1 MADTSPMSLRD
12 FSPRICYRSNAG
24 NVVDDFYV
32 PCMERSVLYRRA
44 VGYFTSGS
52 LSLAARG
59 AAQLIKSG
67 GRIQLVTSP
76 RLQESDVEAIERG
89 YESRGQRIRKVMEVE
104 LDELANELEHERLG
118 ALSWLISVGSLEI
131 KLALR
136 VHPQT
141 RRLVRGIYHE
151 KIGVFA
157 DAEGNLVSFTGSQN
171 ETEGGFVDNF
181 ESIDVYWSWED
192 PHGRARS
199 KAADFDD
206 LWNGAPSDPGLEVLD
221 FTEVAKELLQKYT
234 PTSPPELDPEQ
245 LSWRS
250 PRKKAS
256 SGPSMPPNLELRP
269 HQVEGI
275 RNWVAAQG
283 RGILQMATGAGKT
296 ITALAAAVKLS
307 EQLGLQ
313 ALIVICPYRHLV
325 QQWSR
330 EAENFGFS
338 PLLAFESIHRW
349 AEELT
354 MRLNELSTGTRTFL
368 TVMTTNSTFSSAA
381 FQSRIRYFPRN
392 TMLVGDEVHNLG
404 AETLADSLP
413 DSIGLRLGLSATP
426 ERWFDPDGT
435 ARLYKYFGDVIE
447 PRLTLK
453 RALELK
459 VLVPY
464 KYVPIL
470 VELDEDERDRYLE
483 LSEKIA
489 KLWNIGDEES
499 SPVKYL
505 LLERSRLVASA
516 RNKLK
521 AMRTLGETSLKDD
534 GHLLVYCGDGTVES
548 AVDAGVARQV
558 DEVLRI
564 LGNELGMRMS
574 RYTSDE
580 SLEERERLRIQID
593 SGALQGL
600 VAIRCLD
607 EGVDIPSVQ
616 TAVILA
622 SSSNPRQFVQRRGRV
637 LRKSTGKESATV
649 YDMVVVPPTES
660 VVTESERTLLR
671 KELIRFVE
679 FADLAMNSGE
689 ARAAILPLQKR
700 FDLMDI

>member
-1 MADTSPMSLRD
+1 MSLRE
-12 FSPRICYRSNAG
+12 FTPRICYRSNAG

-44 VGYFTSGS
+44 VGYFTSKA

-59 AAQLIKSG
+59 AAHLIKSG

-76 RLQESDVEAIERG
+76 HLQESDIEAIEQG
-89 YESRGQRIRKVMEVE
+89 YESRGQRIRQVIEVE
-104 LDELANELEHERLG
+104 LDELANELEHERLA
-118 ALSWLISVGSLEI
+118 ALAWLISVGALEI

-136 VHPQT
+136 VNPNTQQ
-141 RRLVRGIYHE
+141 LVRGIYHE
-151 KIGVFA
+151 KIGIFA
-157 DAEGNLVSFTGSQN
+157 DSEGNLISFTGSQN

-192 PHGRARS
+192 PHRRAQS

-206 LWNGAPSDPGLEVLD
+206 LWNGAKSDLGLEVLD
-221 FTEVAKELLQKYT
+221 FTDVAKELLQKYT
-234 PTSPPELDPEQ
+234 PASPPELDPGQ
-245 LSWRS
+245 LAWRS
-250 PRKKAS
+250 LRRKAS
-256 SGPSMPPNLELRP
+256 NRPSLPVNLELRP
-269 HQVEGI
+269 HQIEGI

-330 EAENFGFS
+330 EAENFGFA

-349 AEELT
+349 AETLT
-354 MRLNELSTGTRTFL
+354 IQLNEVGIGTRAFL
-368 TVMTTNSTFSSAA
+368 TVMTTNSTFSSQA
-381 FQSRIRYFPRN
+381 FQ
-392 TMLVGDEVHNLG
+392 
-404 AETLADSLP
+404 
-413 DSIGLRLGLSATP
+413 
-426 ERWFDPDGT
+426 
-435 ARLYKYFGDVIE
+435 IE

-464 KYVPIL
+464 RYVPIL
-470 VELDEDERDRYLE
+470 IELEEDERDRYLE
-483 LSEKIA
+483 LSAKLA
-489 KLWNIGDEES
+489 KLWNIDDQGNS
-499 SPVKYL
+499 AKYL

-516 RNKLK
+516 RNKLV
-521 AMRTLGETSLKDD
+521 ALRSLGEAVLKDH

-548 AVDAGVARQV
+548 AIDAGVARQV
-558 DEVLRI
+558 DEALRI
-564 LGNELGMRMS
+564 LGSELGMRMS

-580 SLEERERLRIQID
+580 DLEERELLRVQIET
-593 SGALQGL
+593 GTLQGL

-607 EGVDIPSVQ
+607 EGVDIPSVA

-622 SSSNPRQFVQRRGRV
+622 SSSNPRQFIQRRGRV
-637 LRKSTGKESATV
+637 LRKSPGKESATV
-649 YDMVVVPPTES
+649 YDMVVVPPIET
-660 VVTESERTLLR
+660 VVGESERGLLR

-679 FADLAMNSGE
+679 FADLATNSGE
-689 ARAAILPLQKR
+689 ARAVIFPLQKK
-700 FDLMDI
+700 FNLMDI

>member
-1 MADTSPMSLRD
+1 MSLRE
-12 FSPRICYRSNAG
+12 FTPRICYRSNAG

-32 PCMERSVLYRRA
+32 PCMQRSTLYRRA
-44 VGYFTSGS
+44 VGYFTSAS

-59 AAQLIKSG
+59 AAQLIKCG

-76 RLQESDVEAIERG
+76 RLVEDDIEAIERG
-89 YESRGQRIRKVMEVE
+89 YETRGQRIRQLAEVE
-104 LDELANELEHERLG
+104 LHQLANEIEQERLA
-118 ALSWLISVGSLEI
+118 ALAWLISIGSLEI

-136 VHPQT
+136 VDPST

-157 DAEGNLVSFTGSQN
+157 DADGNLVSFTGSQN
-171 ETEGGFVDNF
+171 ETEGGFINNF

-192 PHGRARS
+192 SHGRARS

-206 LWNGAPSDPGLEVLD
+206 LWSGATTDSGLEVLE
-221 FTEVAKELLQKYT
+221 FTDVAKELLQKYT
-234 PTSPPELDPEQ
+234 PSSPPDLDPEQ
-245 LSWRS
+245 LAWRPS
-250 PRKKAS
+250 RKKGS
-256 SGPSMPPNLELRP
+256 SRPSLPSNLELRQ
-269 HQVEGI
+269 HQIDGI

-296 ITALAAAVKLS
+296 ITALAAAVKLA

-330 EAENFGFS
+330 EAENFGFA
-338 PLLAFESIHRW
+338 PLLAFESVHRW

-354 MRLNELSTGTRTFL
+354 MRLNELSTGTRPFL
-368 TVMTTNSTFSSAA
+368 AVMTTNSTFSSPA
-381 FQSRIRYFPRN
+381 FQARIRYFPRN

-404 AETLADSLP
+404 AESFAEALP
-413 DSIGLRLGLSATP
+413 DAIKLRLGLSATP
-426 ERWFDPDGT
+426 ERWFDPEGT
-435 ARLYKYFGDVIE
+435 ARLYAYFGDVIE

-464 KYVPIL
+464 RYVPVL
-470 VELDEDERDRYLE
+470 VELDEDERDKYLE
-483 LSEKIA
+483 LSAKIA
-489 KLWNIGDEES
+489 KQWNIGDSDSEAAT
-499 SPVKYL
+499 YL
-505 LLERSRLVASA
+505 LLERSRLIASA
-516 RNKLK
+516 RNKLGALK
-521 AMRTLGETSLKDD
+521 MLGETTLKESS
-534 GHLLVYCGDGTVES
+534 HLLVYCGDGTVES
-548 AVDAGVARQV
+548 PVDAGVARQV

-564 LGNELGMRMS
+564 LGSELSMRMS

-580 SLEERERLRIQID
+580 SLDAREALRVQID
-593 SGALQGL
+593 TGQLQGL

-607 EGVDIPSVQ
+607 EGIDIPSVQ

-637 LRKSTGKESATV
+637 LRRAPGKESATV
-649 YDMVVVPPTES
+649 YDMVVVPPIES
-660 VVTESERTLLR
+660 VVSESERTLLR
-671 KELIRFVE
+671 KELVRFVE
-679 FADLAMNSGE
+679 FADLATNSGE
-689 ARAAILPLQKR
+689 ARSAILPLQKK
-700 FDLMDI
+700 FNLMDI

>member
-1 MADTSPMSLRD
+1 MSLRD
-12 FSPRICYRSNAG
+12 LTPRICYRSGAG

-32 PCMERSVLYRRA
+32 PCMERSILYRRA
-44 VGYFTSGS
+44 VGYFTSAA

-76 RLQESDVEAIERG
+76 RLLESDVEAIERG
-89 YESRGQRIRKVMEVE
+89 YESRGQRIRQIMEVE
-104 LDELANELEHERLG
+104 LNELANELEHERLG
-118 ALSWLISVGSLEI
+118 ALAWLISVGSLEL

-136 VHPQT
+136 VNPHT

-157 DAEGNLVSFTGSQN
+157 DSEGNLISFTGSQN

-206 LWNGAPSDPGLEVLD
+206 LWNGAKADSGLEVLD
-221 FTEVAKELLQKYT
+221 FTDVAKELLQKYT
-234 PTSPPELDPEQ
+234 PASPPELDPEQ
-245 LSWRS
+245 LAWRS
-250 PRKKAS
+250 PRRKAS
-256 SGPSMPPNLELRP
+256 SSPSLPVNLELHP
-269 HQVEGI
+269 HQIDGI

-330 EAENFGFS
+330 EAENFGFA

-349 AEELT
+349 AEALT
-354 MRLNELSTGTRTFL
+354 MQLNELSTGTRTFL
-368 TVMTTNSTFSSAA
+368 TVMTTNSTFSSQA
-381 FQSRIRYFPRN
+381 FQSRLRYFPRN

-404 AETLADSLP
+404 SEALAESLP

-426 ERWFDPDGT
+426 ERWFDPEGT
-435 ARLYKYFGDVIE
+435 ARLFKYFGEVIE

-464 KYVPIL
+464 RYVPIL
-470 VELDEDERDRYLE
+470 VELDDDERDSYLE
-483 LSEKIA
+483 LSAKIA
-489 KLWNIGDEES
+489 KLWNIGDQETGS
-499 SPVKYL
+499 AKYL

-516 RNKLK
+516 RNKLL
-521 AMRTLGETSLKDD
+521 ALRSLGQASLKDH

-558 DEVLRI
+558 DEALRI
-564 LGNELGMRMS
+564 LGSELGMRMS

-580 SLEERERLRIQID
+580 GLEEREALRIQID
-593 SGALQGL
+593 TGALQGL

-622 SSSNPRQFVQRRGRV
+622 SSSNPRQFIQRRGRV
-637 LRKSTGKESATV
+637 LRRSPGKESATV
-649 YDMVVVPPTES
+649 YDMVVVPPTEA
-660 VVTESERTLLR
+660 VVAESERTLLR
-671 KELIRFVE
+671 KEIIRFVE
-679 FADLAMNSGE
+679 FADLATNSGE
-689 ARAAILPLQKR
+689 ARAAIFPLQKK
-700 FDLMDI
+700 FNLMDI

>member
-1 MADTSPMSLRD
+1 MSLRD
-12 FSPRICYRSNAG
+12 LTPRICYRSNAG

-76 RLQESDVEAIERG
+76 RLQASDVEAIERG
-89 YESRGQRIRKVMEVE
+89 YATRGQRIRQVVEVE
-104 LDELANELEHERLG
+104 LDKLANELEQERLG
-118 ALSWLISVGSLEI
+118 ALAWLISVGSLEI

-136 VHPQT
+136 VNPQT
-141 RRLVRGIYHE
+141 RQIVRGIYHE

-157 DAEGNLVSFTGSQN
+157 DSEGNLISFTGSQN

-199 KAADFDD
+199 KASDFDA
-206 LWNGAPSDPGLEVLD
+206 LWSGATSGSGLEVLD
-221 FTEVAKELLQKYT
+221 FTDVAKELLQKYT
-234 PTSPPELDPEQ
+234 PASPPELDPEQ
-245 LSWRS
+245 LAWRS
-250 PRKKAS
+250 PRWKAPH
-256 SGPSMPPNLELRP
+256 GPSLPVNLELRP

-275 RNWVAAQG
+275 RNWVSAQG
-283 RGILQMATGAGKT
+283 KGILQMATGAGKT

-325 QQWSR
+325 QQWGR
-330 EAENFGFS
+330 EADNFGFA
-338 PLLAFESIHRW
+338 PLLAFESVHRW

-354 MRLNELSTGTRTFL
+354 MRQNELSTGTKTFL
-368 TVMTTNSTFSSAA
+368 AVITTNSTFASPA

-404 AETLADSLP
+404 AETLAESLP
-413 DSIGLRLGLSATP
+413 DSVALRMGLSATP
-426 ERWFDPDGT
+426 ERWFDPIGT
-435 ARLYKYFGDVIE
+435 ARLYSYFGAVIE

-464 KYVPIL
+464 RYVPLL
-470 VELDEDERDRYLE
+470 VELDEDERDRYME
-483 LSEKIA
+483 LSGKIA
-489 KLWNIGDEES
+489 KQWHIGDQEGDS
-499 SPVKYL
+499 VKYL
-505 LLERSRLVASA
+505 LLERSRLIASA
-516 RNKLK
+516 RNKLV
-521 AMRTLGETSLKDD
+521 ALRALAQDSLKDR
-534 GHLLVYCGDGTVES
+534 GNLLVYCGDGTVES
-548 AVDAGVARQV
+548 PVDAGVTRQV
-558 DEVLRI
+558 DEVLRV
-564 LGNELGMRMS
+564 LGGELGMRMS
-574 RYTSDE
+574 RYTADE
-580 SLEERERLRIQID
+580 SVEERETLRVQID
-593 SGALQGL
+593 AGVLQGL

-637 LRKSTGKESATV
+637 LRRAPGKESATV
-649 YDMVVVPPTES
+649 YDMVVVPPSEA
-660 VVTESERTLLR
+660 VVGESERTLLR

-679 FADLAMNSGE
+679 FADLASNSGE
-689 ARAAILPLQKR
+689 ARAAIFPLQKK
-700 FDLMDI
+700 FNLMDI

>member
-1 MADTSPMSLRD
+1 MSLRE
-12 FSPRICYRSNAG
+12 FTPRICYRSNAG

-44 VGYFTSGS
+44 VGYFTSKA

-59 AAQLIKSG
+59 AAHLIKSG

-76 RLQESDVEAIERG
+76 HLQESDIEAIEQG
-89 YESRGQRIRKVMEVE
+89 YESRGQRIRQVIEVE
-104 LDELANELEHERLG
+104 LDELANELEHERLA
-118 ALSWLISVGSLEI
+118 ALAWLISVGALEI

-136 VHPQT
+136 VNPNTQQ
-141 RRLVRGIYHE
+141 LVRGIYHE
-151 KIGVFA
+151 KIGIFA
-157 DAEGNLVSFTGSQN
+157 DSEGNLISFTGSQN

-192 PHGRARS
+192 PHRRAQS

-206 LWNGAPSDPGLEVLD
+206 LWNGAKSDLGLEVLD
-221 FTEVAKELLQKYT
+221 FTDVAKELLQKYT
-234 PTSPPELDPEQ
+234 PASPPELDPGQ
-245 LSWRS
+245 LAWRS
-250 PRKKAS
+250 LRRKAS
-256 SGPSMPPNLELRP
+256 NRPSLPVNLELRP
-269 HQVEGI
+269 HQIEGI

-330 EAENFGFS
+330 EAENFGFA

-349 AEELT
+349 AETLT
-354 MRLNELSTGTRTFL
+354 IQLNEVGIGTRAFL
-368 TVMTTNSTFSSAA
+368 TVMTTNSTFSSQA
-381 FQSRIRYFPRN
+381 FQSRLRYFPRN
-392 TMLVGDEVHNLG
+392 TMIVGDEVHNLG
-404 AETLADSLP
+404 AEGLAESLP

-426 ERWFDPDGT
+426 ERWFDPEGT
-435 ARLYKYFGDVIE
+435 ARLFKYFGEVIE

-464 KYVPIL
+464 RYVPIL
-470 VELDEDERDRYLE
+470 IELEEDERDRYLE
-483 LSEKIA
+483 LSAKLA
-489 KLWNIGDEES
+489 KLWNIDDQGNS
-499 SPVKYL
+499 AKYL

-516 RNKLK
+516 RNKLV
-521 AMRTLGETSLKDD
+521 ALRSLGEAVLKDH

-548 AVDAGVARQV
+548 AIDAGVARQV
-558 DEVLRI
+558 DEALRI
-564 LGNELGMRMS
+564 LGSELGMRMS

-580 SLEERERLRIQID
+580 DLEERELLRVQIET
-593 SGALQGL
+593 GTLQGL

-607 EGVDIPSVQ
+607 EGVDIPSVA

-622 SSSNPRQFVQRRGRV
+622 SSSNPRQFIQRRGRV
-637 LRKSTGKESATV
+637 LRKSPGKESATV
-649 YDMVVVPPTES
+649 YDMVVVPPIET
-660 VVTESERTLLR
+660 VVGESERGLLR

-679 FADLAMNSGE
+679 FADLATNSGE
-689 ARAAILPLQKR
+689 ARAVIFPLQKK
-700 FDLMDI
+700 FNLMDI

>member
-1 MADTSPMSLRD
+1 MSLRE
-12 FSPRICYRSNAG
+12 FTPRICYRSNTG

-32 PCMERSVLYRRA
+32 PCMERSILYRRA

-76 RLQESDVEAIERG
+76 RLLESDVEAIERG
-89 YESRGQRIRKVMEVE
+89 YESRGQRIRQIMEVE
-104 LDELANELEHERLG
+104 LDQLANELEHERLA
-118 ALSWLISVGSLEI
+118 ALAWLISVGSLEI

-136 VHPQT
+136 VNPHT
-141 RRLVRGIYHE
+141 RQLVRGIYHE

-157 DAEGNLVSFTGSQN
+157 DSEGNLISFTGSQN

-192 PHGRARS
+192 PHSRASS
-199 KAADFDD
+199 KAADFDE
-206 LWNGAPSDPGLEVLD
+206 LWNGAKGDSGLEVLD
-221 FTEVAKELLQKYT
+221 FTDVAKELLQKYT
-234 PTSPPELDPEQ
+234 PASPPELDPEQ
-245 LSWRS
+245 LTWRS
-250 PRKKAS
+250 PRRKGS
-256 SGPSMPPNLELRP
+256 SRPSLPVNLELRP
-269 HQVEGI
+269 HQIEGI

-330 EAENFGFS
+330 EAENFGFA

-354 MRLNELSTGTRTFL
+354 MQLNELSTGTRTFL
-368 TVMTTNSTFSSAA
+368 TVMTTNATFSSPA
-381 FQSRIRYFPRN
+381 FQSRLRYFPRN
-392 TMLVGDEVHNLG
+392 TLLVGDEVHNLG
-404 AETLADSLP
+404 AEALAESLP

-426 ERWFDPDGT
+426 ERWFDPEGT
-435 ARLYKYFGDVIE
+435 DRLFRYFGDVIE

-464 KYVPIL
+464 RYVPIL

-483 LSEKIA
+483 LSAKLA
-489 KLWNIGDEES
+489 KLWNVDDHEDGS
-499 SPVKYL
+499 AKYL

-516 RNKLK
+516 RNKLV
-521 AMRTLGETSLKDD
+521 ALRTLGQTSLKDQ
-534 GHLLVYCGDGTVES
+534 GNLLVYCGDGTVES
-548 AVDAGVARQV
+548 AVDTGVARQV
-558 DEVLRI
+558 DEALRI
-564 LGNELGMRMS
+564 LGSELGMRMS

-580 SLEERERLRIQID
+580 GLEERETLRVQID
-593 SGALQGL
+593 TGRLQGL

-607 EGVDIPSVQ
+607 EGVDIPSVR

-622 SSSNPRQFVQRRGRV
+622 SSSNPRQFIQRRGRV
-637 LRKSTGKESATV
+637 LRRAAGKESATV
-649 YDMVVVPPTES
+649 YDMVVVPPAEAVAS
-660 VVTESERTLLR
+660 DSERSLLR

-679 FADLAMNSGE
+679 FADLAINSGE
-689 ARAAILPLQKR
+689 ARAAIIPLQKK

>member
-1 MADTSPMSLRD
+1 
-12 FSPRICYRSNAG
+12 
-24 NVVDDFYV
+24 
-32 PCMERSVLYRRA
+32 MERSVLYRRA
-44 VGYFTSGS
+44 VGYFTSKA

-59 AAQLIKSG
+59 AAHLIKSG

-76 RLQESDVEAIERG
+76 HLQESDIEAIEQG
-89 YESRGQRIRKVMEVE
+89 YESRGQRIRQVIEVE
-104 LDELANELEHERLG
+104 LDELANELEHERLA
-118 ALSWLISVGSLEI
+118 ALAWLISVGALEI

-136 VHPQT
+136 VNPNTQQ
-141 RRLVRGIYHE
+141 LVRGIYHE
-151 KIGVFA
+151 KIGIFA
-157 DAEGNLVSFTGSQN
+157 DSEGNLISFTGSQN

-192 PHGRARS
+192 PHRRAQS

-206 LWNGAPSDPGLEVLD
+206 LWNGAKSDLGLEVLD
-221 FTEVAKELLQKYT
+221 FTDVAKELLQKYT
-234 PTSPPELDPEQ
+234 PASPPELDPGQ
-245 LSWRS
+245 LAWRS
-250 PRKKAS
+250 LRRKAS
-256 SGPSMPPNLELRP
+256 NRPSLPVNLELRP
-269 HQVEGI
+269 HQIEGI

-330 EAENFGFS
+330 EAENFGFA

-349 AEELT
+349 AETLT
-354 MRLNELSTGTRTFL
+354 IQLNEVGIGTRAFL
-368 TVMTTNSTFSSAA
+368 TVMTTNSTFSSQA
-381 FQSRIRYFPRN
+381 FQSRLRYFPRN
-392 TMLVGDEVHNLG
+392 TMIVGDEVHNLG
-404 AETLADSLP
+404 AEGLAESLP

-426 ERWFDPDGT
+426 ERWFDPEGT
-435 ARLYKYFGDVIE
+435 ARLFKYFGEVIE

-464 KYVPIL
+464 RYVPIL
-470 VELDEDERDRYLE
+470 IELEEDERDRYLE
-483 LSEKIA
+483 LSAKLA
-489 KLWNIGDEES
+489 KLWNIDDQGNS
-499 SPVKYL
+499 AKYL

-516 RNKLK
+516 RNKLV
-521 AMRTLGETSLKDD
+521 ALRSLGEAVLKDH

-548 AVDAGVARQV
+548 AIDAGVARQV
-558 DEVLRI
+558 DEALRI
-564 LGNELGMRMS
+564 LGSELGMRMS

-580 SLEERERLRIQID
+580 DLEERELLRVQIET
-593 SGALQGL
+593 GTLQGL

-607 EGVDIPSVQ
+607 EGVDIPSVA

-622 SSSNPRQFVQRRGRV
+622 SSSNPRQFIQRRGRV
-637 LRKSTGKESATV
+637 LRKSPGKESATV
-649 YDMVVVPPTES
+649 YDMVVVPPIET
-660 VVTESERTLLR
+660 VVGESERGLLR

-679 FADLAMNSGE
+679 FADLATNSGE
-689 ARAAILPLQKR
+689 ARAVIFPLQKK
-700 FDLMDI
+700 FNLMDI